1 MATSKPVT
9 ATPWSFSSLS
19 SFETCPR
26 RHYLTKVTKQVVEPM
41 SDAITFGNKVH
52 KELEL
57 ATKGEKGLS
66 HGFTHYQPIVDRLR
80 KPPGKKLV
88 EYKFGL
94 TRAFKPTEFFA
105 KDVWVRGVFDYA
117 NVQAASATVLDHKT
131 GKPKVDMDQLRLF
144 AGAALQLF
152 PHIEVVRTGYIW
164 LGHMKVDSETFVRG
178 AESEIWSDFAGR
190 VGRLERAFETGD
202 FPPKPSGL
210 CGWCPVGTKNC
221 EFWKGTNGN
230 TR

>member
-1 MATSKPVT
+1 MATSKPVN
-9 ATPWSFSSLS
+9 ATPWSYSSLS

-26 RHYLTKVTKQVVEPM
+26 RHYLVKVAKVVTEPM

-66 HGFTHYQPIVDRLR
+66 IGFQNYQPIVDRLR
-80 KPPGKKLV
+80 AAPGKKLI

-94 TRAFKPTEFFA
+94 TKAFKPTSFFGS
-105 KDVWVRGVFDYA
+105 DVWVRGVFDYGSV
-117 NVQAASATVLDHKT
+117 NEKSAAVLDFKT
-131 GKPKVDMDQLRLF
+131 GSPKINIDQLRLF

-152 PHIEVVRTGYIW
+152 PQLEQVKTGYLW
-164 LGHMKVDSETFVRG
+164 LAFNKVDTETFKRG
-178 AESEIWSDFAGR
+178 DESEIWADFSSR
-190 VGRLERAFETGD
+190 VYRMERAFDTGD

-210 CGWCPVGTKNC
+210 CKAWCPVGKKNC
-221 EFWKGTNGN
+221 EFCGKE
-230 TR
+230 